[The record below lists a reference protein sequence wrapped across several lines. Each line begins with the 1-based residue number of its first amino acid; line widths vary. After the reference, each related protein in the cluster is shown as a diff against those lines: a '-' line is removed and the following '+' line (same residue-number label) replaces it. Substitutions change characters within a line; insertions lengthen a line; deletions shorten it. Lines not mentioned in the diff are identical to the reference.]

1 LNFALTKHLTKKWRK
16 SRLEYSSDYFQAVR
30 FWFQNFEHKKT
41 VFQKKEKLLECLPK
55 KFNLIIQHEKQRS
68 SF

>member
-1 LNFALTKHLTKKWRK
+1 MNFALTKHLTKKWRK

-41 VFQKKEKLLECLPK
+41 VLQKKRNYWNAFQK
-55 KFNLIIQHEKQRS
+55 KFNLIIQHAKQRS